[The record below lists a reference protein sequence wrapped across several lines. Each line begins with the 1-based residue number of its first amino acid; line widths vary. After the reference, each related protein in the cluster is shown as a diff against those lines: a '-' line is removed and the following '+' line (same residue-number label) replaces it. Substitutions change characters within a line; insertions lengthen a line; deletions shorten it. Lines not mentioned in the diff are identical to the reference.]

1 MADQR
6 NPGFSGNS
14 RGGSGGA
21 VDLSSNKKLKRSS
34 KNVEDSVHPEETFGE
49 PSSKKLCLDKK
60 TTR

>member
-21 VDLSSNKKLKRSS
+21 VDLSSNKKLKRGS
-34 KNVEDSVHPEETFGE
+34 KNAENSVDL
-49 PSSKKLCLDKK
+49 KKHLESHHL
-60 TTR
+60 RNLA